1 MAVTATQAKDG
12 KPQATENQDG
22 PLLDLSDAAV
32 KRMIKIAKK
41 RGYVTYDELNEVLPS
56 DEVTSEQIEDTMS
69 MLSEMGINV
78 VDNEEAEE
86 AEENAENASG
96 GDLVEATTTA
106 VAKTTTTKEPADR
119 TDDPVRMYLREMG
132 SVELLSREGE
142 IAIAK
147 RIEEGRNAMI
157 AGLCESPL
165 SFQAII
171 IWRDELNEGKILL
184 RDIIDLEA
192 TYAGPESKDNTAQGE
207 GDGEGE
213 DETNADGAEGDV
225 AAKAA
230 PGQPNLKIVH
240 SDRTEQAPAQQPQ
253 PAAGETP
260 AGENAEGE
268 NQEGGLD
275 EDDEDE
281 FESNMSL
288 SAMEA
293 ELKPKVLETFDNI
306 ADNYK
311 KLRRLQEQ
319 LVENRM
325 QNKTLTPSQE
335 RRYKKLREDIVTDV
349 KSLSLNQNRIDAL
362 VEQLY
367 TINKKLV
374 GFEGRLLRLAES
386 YGVSRDDFLKQYQGA
401 ELDPNWIR
409 RVASLASRGWKD
421 FITHDKE
428 RVRELRMNIQT
439 LATETGLEITEFRR
453 IVQTVQKGEREAR
466 QAKKEM
472 VEANLR
478 LVISIAKKYTNR
490 GLQFLDLIQEG
501 NIGLMKAVDKFEYR
515 RGYKFSTYATWWIRQ
530 AITRSIADQ
539 ARTIRIPVHMIETIN
554 KIVRTSRQML
564 HEIGREPTP
573 EELAEKLA
581 MPLEKVRKVLKIAKE
596 PISLET
602 PIGDEEDSHL
612 GDFIEDKNAVL
623 PIDAAIQSNL
633 RETTT
638 RVLASLTPREER
650 VLRMRFG
657 IGMNT
662 DHTLEEVG
670 QQFSVTRERI
680 RQIEAKALRKL
691 KHPSRSRKLR
701 SFLDS

>member
-1 MAVTATQAKDG
+1 MATKEKEEAE
-12 KPQATENQDG
+12 TEREGAPDG
-22 PLLDLSDAAV
+22 PLLDLSDDAV
-32 KRMIKIAKK
+32 KKMIKLAKK
-41 RGYVTYDELNEVLPS
+41 RGYVTIDELNAVLPS
-56 DEVTSEQIEDTMS
+56 EETDPDRIEDINA
-69 MLSEMGINV
+69 MLSDMGINV
-78 VDNEEAEE
+78 VEEGENEEGEGEAAADGEEE
-86 AEENAENASG
+86 ANELAEQTG
-96 GDLVEATTTA
+96 TA
-106 VAKTTTTKEPADR
+106 VAAVAKKEPTDR

-147 RIEEGRNAMI
+147 RIEAGRETMI

-165 SFQAII
+165 TFQAII
-171 IWRDELNEGKILL
+171 IWRDELNEAKILL
-184 RDIIDLEA
+184 REIIDLEA
-192 TYAGPESKDNTAQGE
+192 TYAGPEAKQAPVVPVRTDEAEKPRVEERGRRSSGPRPDEDDITNVGGE
-207 GDGEGE
+207 GRME
-213 DETNADGAEGDV
+213 D
-225 AAKAA
+225 
-230 PGQPNLKIVH
+230 
-240 SDRTEQAPAQQPQ
+240 
-253 PAAGETP
+253 
-260 AGENAEGE
+260 
-268 NQEGGLD
+268 D

-281 FESNMSL
+281 QSL
-288 SAMEA
+288 SLAAMEA
-293 ELKPKVLETFDNI
+293 ELRPQVMATLDVI
-306 ADNYK
+306 ADTYK
-311 KLRRLQEQ
+311 KLRKLQDQQVEQRLAAQGA
-319 LVENRM
+319 LSS
-325 QNKTLTPSQE
+325 SQE
-335 RRYKKLREDIVTDV
+335 RRYKQLKDELITAV
-349 KSLSLNQNRIDAL
+349 KSLSLNQARIEAL

-367 TINKKLV
+367 DINKRLV
-374 GFEGRLLRLAES
+374 QNEGKLLRLAES
-386 YGVSRDDFLKQYQGA
+386 YGVRREQFLQEYQGS
-401 ELDPNWIR
+401 ELDPNWIK
-409 RVASLASRGWKD
+409 SISNLTTRGWKEFTKNEKD
-421 FITHDKE
+421 PIRD
-428 RVRELRMNIQT
+428 LRAEIQN
-439 LATETGLEITEFRR
+439 LAQETGISILEFRK
-453 IVQTVQKGEREAR
+453 IVTQVQKGEREAAI
-466 QAKKEM
+466 AKKEM

-602 PIGDEEDSHL
+602 PVGDEEDSHL
-612 GDFIEDKNAVL
+612 GDFIEDKNAIL
-623 PIDAAIQSNL
+623 PIDAAIQANL

>member
-1 MAVTATQAKDG
+1 MATKVKENEEAEVEREGAT
-12 KPQATENQDG
+12 DG
-22 PLLDLSDAAV
+22 PLLDLSDDAV
-32 KRMIKIAKK
+32 KKMIKLAKK
-41 RGYVTYDELNEVLPS
+41 RGYVTMDELNAVLPS
-56 DEVTSEQIEDTMS
+56 EEVTSEQIEDTMA
-69 MLSEMGINV
+69 MLSDMGINV
-78 VDNEEAEE
+78 VEDDEQDQERDDSSDDDNEE
-86 AEENAENASG
+86 G
-96 GDLVEATTTA
+96 GELVEATGTA
-106 VAKTTTTKEPADR
+106 VATTTTKREPTDR

-147 RIEEGRNAMI
+147 RIEAGRETMI

-165 SFQAII
+165 TFQAII
-171 IWRDELNEGKILL
+171 VWREQLNESNILL
-184 RDIIDLEA
+184 REIIDLET
-192 TYAGPESKDNTAQGE
+192 TYAGPE
-207 GDGEGE
+207 
-213 DETNADGAEGDV
+213 
-225 AAKAA
+225 AK
-230 PGQPNLKIVH
+230 
-240 SDRTEQAPAQQPQ
+240 QAPMIERVEEERPRDDKGPRRSRDDDDITNVGGDM
-253 PAAGETP
+253 PAE
-260 AGENAEGE
+260 EEE
-268 NQEGGLD
+268 E
-275 EDDEDE
+275 DEDE
-281 FESNMSL
+281 ANLSL
-288 SAMEA
+288 AAMEA
-293 ELKPKVLETFDNI
+293 ELRPQVMETLDLI
-306 ADNYK
+306 AGTYSRLRKLQDQQVESHLAATGDLSSKQEKEYK
-311 KLRRLQEQ
+311 ALKDQ
-319 LVENRM
+319 LI
-325 QNKTLTPSQE
+325 KA
-335 RRYKKLREDIVTDV
+335 V
-349 KSLSLNQNRIDAL
+349 KSLSLNQNRIESL

-367 TINKKLV
+367 DINKRLV
-374 GFEGRLLRLAES
+374 QNEGKLLRLAES
-386 YGVSRDDFLKQYQGA
+386 FGVRREDFLREYQGN
-401 ELDPNWIR
+401 ELDPNWVE
-409 RVASLASRGWKD
+409 RVSTLTARGWRD
-421 FITHDKE
+421 FAVKE
-428 RVRELRMNIQT
+428 ERTVARLRGEIQS
-439 LATETGLEITEFRR
+439 LATETAISIGEFRR
-453 IVQTVQKGEREAR
+453 IVNQVQKGEREATI
-466 QAKKEM
+466 AKKEM

-602 PIGDEEDSHL
+602 PVGDEEDSHL
-612 GDFIEDKNAVL
+612 GDFIEDKNALL
-623 PIDAAIQSNL
+623 PIDAAIQANL
-633 RETTT
+633 RDTTT

>member
-1 MAVTATQAKDG
+1 MATKVK
-12 KPQATENQDG
+12 ENEEAEVEREGAADG
-22 PLLDLSDAAV
+22 PLLDLSDDAV
-32 KRMIKIAKK
+32 KKMIKLAKK
-41 RGYVTYDELNEVLPS
+41 RGYVTMDELNAVLPS
-56 DEVTSEQIEDTMS
+56 EEVTSEQIEDTMS
-69 MLSEMGINV
+69 MLSDMGINV
-78 VDNEEAEE
+78 VEDDEQDNDREENSDDDAEE
-86 AEENAENASG
+86 G
-96 GDLVEATTTA
+96 GDLVESGGTA
-106 VAKTTTTKEPADR
+106 VATTTTKKEPTDR

-147 RIEEGRNAMI
+147 RIEAGRETMI

-165 SFQAII
+165 TFQAII
-171 IWRDELNEGKILL
+171 IWRDQLNDSNILL
-184 RDIIDLEA
+184 REIIDLET
-192 TYAGPESKDNTAQGE
+192 TYAGPE
-207 GDGEGE
+207 
-213 DETNADGAEGDV
+213 
-225 AAKAA
+225 AK
-230 PGQPNLKIVH
+230 
-240 SDRTEQAPAQQPQ
+240 QAPVIERVEEEKPRDDKPQ
-253 PAAGETP
+253 RRSRDDDDITNVGGDMPAE
-260 AGENAEGE
+260 EEE
-268 NQEGGLD
+268 E
-275 EDDEDE
+275 DEDE
-281 FESNMSL
+281 ANLSL
-288 SAMEA
+288 AAMEA
-293 ELKPKVLETFDNI
+293 ELRPQVMETLDLI
-306 ADNYK
+306 ADTYK
-311 KLRRLQEQ
+311 KLRKLQDQQVEGRLAATGE
-319 LVENRM
+319 LSS
-325 QNKTLTPSQE
+325 SQE
-335 RRYKKLREDIVTDV
+335 RRYKELKDQLIKAV
-349 KSLSLNQNRIDAL
+349 KSLSLNQNRIEQL

-367 TINKKLV
+367 DINKRLV
-374 GFEGRLLRLAES
+374 QNEGKLLRLAES
-386 YGVSRDDFLKQYQGA
+386 FGVRREEFLKEYQGH
-401 ELDPNWIR
+401 ELDPKWIE
-409 RVASLASRGWKD
+409 RVSTLSARGWKE
-421 FITHDKE
+421 FAAKE
-428 RVRELRMNIQT
+428 ERAIDRLRSEIQM
-439 LATETGLEITEFRR
+439 LATETAISIGEFRR
-453 IVQTVQKGEREAR
+453 IVNQVQKGEREATI
-466 QAKKEM
+466 AKKEM

-602 PIGDEEDSHL
+602 PVGDEEDSHL
-612 GDFIEDKNAVL
+612 GDFIEDKNALL
-623 PIDAAIQSNL
+623 PIDAAIQANL
-633 RETTT
+633 RDTTT

>member
-1 MAVTATQAKDG
+1 MASKAASAAEAAETREEAGET
-12 KPQATENQDG
+12 
-22 PLLDLSDAAV
+22 PLLDTIAIA
-32 KRMIKIAKK
+32 IKKMVARGKE
-41 RGYVTYDELNEVLPS
+41 RGYLTYDELNAALPQDQVS
-56 DEVTSEQIEDTMS
+56 SEQIEDTMT
-69 MLSEMGINV
+69 MLSELGVNV
-78 VDNEEAEE
+78 IESEESDEPAEAEAEE
-86 AEENAENASG
+86 AEG
-96 GDLVEATTTA
+96 EARGN
-106 VAKTTTTKEPADR
+106 VDDDDIGR

-147 RIEEGRNAMI
+147 RIEAGREMMI
-157 AGLCESPL
+157 GGICESPL
-165 SFQAII
+165 TVRALVG
-171 IWRDELNEGKILL
+171 WRDALVEGKMLL
-184 RDIIDLEA
+184 RDIIDLDA
-192 TYAGPESKDNTAQGE
+192 TYGSTVIDQVDPATVIEIAAGAAAEGEEE
-207 GDGEGE
+207 GDGEE
-213 DETNADGAEGDV
+213 AEAESEDV
-225 AAKAA
+225 AAEM
-230 PGQPNLKIVH
+230 GD
-240 SDRTEQAPAQQPQ
+240 SED
-253 PAAGETP
+253 G
-260 AGENAEGE
+260 EGE
-268 NQEGGLD
+268 
-275 EDDEDE
+275 
-281 FESNMSL
+281 ESSVSL
-288 SAMEA
+288 AAMEMA
-293 ELKPKVLETFDNI
+293 LLPSMMAVFDSV
-306 ADNYK
+306 ADIHK
-311 KLRRLQEQ
+311 KLHKIQDQRITALAKGTEFPRA
-319 LVENRM
+319 
-325 QNKTLTPSQE
+325 TE
-335 RRYKKLREDIVTDV
+335 RRYDKLKDEVVELLRGVR
-349 KSLSLNQNRIDAL
+349 LNNTRIEHL
-362 VEQLY
+362 VERLY
-367 TINKKLV
+367 ELNRRLV
-374 GFEGRLLRLAES
+374 TEEGRLMRLAENSGVKRAEFLQS
-386 YGVSRDDFLKQYQGA
+386 YMGS
-401 ELDPNWIR
+401 ELSADWFE
-409 RVASLASRGWKD
+409 RVCVLPGRGWPRLA
-421 FITHDKE
+421 E
-428 RVRELRMNIQT
+428 RYGEDVARHRAAIAQVAGEAKLP
-439 LATETGLEITEFRR
+439 ITEFRR
-453 IVQTVQKGEREAR
+453 VVQTVQRGEREASR
-466 QAKKEM
+466 AKKEM

-554 KIVRTSRQML
+554 KLVRTSRQML

-623 PIDAAIQSNL
+623 PLDAAIQANL

-638 RVLASLTPREER
+638 RVLASLTAREER

-701 SFLDS
+701 SFLDT

>member
-1 MAVTATQAKDG
+1 MATKEKEEVETEREGAT
-12 KPQATENQDG
+12 DG
-22 PLLDLSDAAV
+22 PLLDLSDDAV
-32 KRMIKIAKK
+32 KKMIKLAKK
-41 RGYVTYDELNEVLPS
+41 RGYVTMDELNAVLPS
-56 DEVTSEQIEDTMS
+56 EEVTSEQIEDTMA
-69 MLSEMGINV
+69 MLSDMGINV
-78 VDNEEAEE
+78 VEDDEQGEEAEA
-86 AEENAENASG
+86 AEGDSEEDANELAEQTG
-96 GDLVEATTTA
+96 TA
-106 VAKTTTTKEPADR
+106 VATTTTKKEPTDR

-147 RIEEGRNAMI
+147 RIEAGRETMI

-165 SFQAII
+165 TFQAII
-171 IWRDELNEGKILL
+171 IWRDELNEAKILL
-184 RDIIDLEA
+184 REIIDLEA
-192 TYAGPESKDNTAQGE
+192 TYAGPEGK
-207 GDGEGE
+207 
-213 DETNADGAEGDV
+213 
-225 AAKAA
+225 
-230 PGQPNLKIVH
+230 
-240 SDRTEQAPAQQPQ
+240 QAPVVERVEEDAKPKVDEK
-253 PAAGETP
+253 PRRRGDEEDDITNVGGDTRGE
-260 AGENAEGE
+260 EEE
-268 NQEGGLD
+268 E
-275 EDDEDE
+275 DEDE
-281 FESNMSL
+281 ASL
-288 SAMEA
+288 SLAAMEA
-293 ELKPKVLETFDNI
+293 ELRPQVMETLDVI
-306 ADNYK
+306 ADTYK
-311 KLRRLQEQ
+311 KLRKLQDQ
-319 LVENRM
+319 QVENRLAAAG
-325 QNKTLTPSQE
+325 TLSPSQD
-335 RRYKKLREDIVTDV
+335 RRLKELKDQLIKAV
-349 KSLSLNQNRIDAL
+349 KSLSLNQARIEAL

-367 TINKKLV
+367 DINKRLV
-374 GFEGRLLRLAES
+374 QNEGKLLRLAES
-386 YGVSRDDFLKQYQGA
+386 YGVRREEFLREYQGS

-409 RVASLASRGWKD
+409 SISNLSSRGWKEFTKNEKD
-421 FITHDKE
+421 AIRD
-428 RVRELRMNIQT
+428 LRAEIQN
-439 LATETGLEITEFRR
+439 LATETAISILEFRK
-453 IVQTVQKGEREAR
+453 IVNQVQKGEREAAI
-466 QAKKEM
+466 AKKEM

-602 PIGDEEDSHL
+602 PVGDEEDSHL
-612 GDFIEDKNAVL
+612 GDFIEDKMAIL
-623 PIDAAIQSNL
+623 PIDAAIQANL

>member
-1 MAVTATQAKDG
+1 MATKSQNTAEVNE
-12 KPQATENQDG
+12 PQDEPLDG
-22 PLLDLSDAAV
+22 PLLDTLGVAV
-32 KRMIKIAKK
+32 KKMVARGRE
-41 RGYVTYDELNEVLPS
+41 RGYVTYDELNSVLPP
-56 DEVTSEQIEDTMS
+56 DEVSSEQIEDTMA
-69 MLSEMGINV
+69 MLSELGINV
-78 VDNEEAEE
+78 VESEEGEEAAPEGGAAEE
-86 AEENAENASG
+86 ADAEGFSG
-96 GDLVEATTTA
+96 GNVDEEDLG
-106 VAKTTTTKEPADR
+106 R

-147 RIEEGRNAMI
+147 RIEAGREMMI
-157 AGLCESPL
+157 GGICESPL
-165 SFQAII
+165 TIRAVIGWHDSL
-171 IWRDELNEGKILL
+171 RDGKMLL
-184 RDIIDLEA
+184 RDIIDLDA
-192 TYAGPESKDNTAQGE
+192 TYGSGPAAELSEEDLEREPTEEEERAMAG
-207 GDGEGE
+207 
-213 DETNADGAEGDV
+213 GAEG
-225 AAKAA
+225 
-230 PGQPNLKIVH
+230 G
-240 SDRTEQAPAQQPQ
+240 DR
-253 PAAGETP
+253 P
-260 AGENAEGE
+260 AGEEPEPPEAEGE
-268 NQEGGLD
+268 VDGEEG
-275 EDDEDE
+275 E
-281 FESNMSL
+281 ESAISL
-288 SAMEA
+288 AAMEL
-293 ELKPKVLETFDNI
+293 ELMPQVLEKFETVSETH
-306 ADNYK
+306 K
-311 KLRRLQEQ
+311 KLEKVQKDRLGHLSKGDPVPPAMEKRYEKLKVEMVRLMDGVHLNNARIEQ
-319 LVENRM
+319 LVEQMNGL
-325 QNKTLTPSQE
+325 NKRL
-335 RRYKKLREDIVTDV
+335 I
-349 KSLSLNQNRIDAL
+349 
-362 VEQLY
+362 
-367 TINKKLV
+367 

-386 YGVSRDDFLKQYQGA
+386 CRIKRADFLDSYFGR
-401 ELDPNWIR
+401 ELDPNWL
-409 RVASLASRGWKD
+409 VTVGAKSKHWKD
-421 FITHDKE
+421 FSEKHKVEVSDI
-428 RVRELRMNIQT
+428 RGNI
-439 LATETGLEITEFRR
+439 ASVSAEAGLPIGEYRR
-453 IVQTVQKGEREAR
+453 IVQTVQKGEREASK
-466 QAKKEM
+466 AKKEM
-472 VEANLR
+472 IEANLR

-554 KIVRTSRQML
+554 KLVRTSRQML

-573 EELAEKLA
+573 EELAEKLS

-623 PIDAAIQSNL
+623 PLDAAIQANL

-638 RVLASLTPREER
+638 RVLASLTAREER

-701 SFLDS
+701 SFLDT